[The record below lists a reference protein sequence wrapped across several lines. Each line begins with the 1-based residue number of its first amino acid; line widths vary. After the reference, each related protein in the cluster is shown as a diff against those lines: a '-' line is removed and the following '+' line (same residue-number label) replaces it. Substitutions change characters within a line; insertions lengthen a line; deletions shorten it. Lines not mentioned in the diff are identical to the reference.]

1 MFGIVHINAI
11 KLFVLKKIPLI
22 VLVFMSGCLQSQ
34 SIQRKEATLQ
44 VDQMPAYPGGTKALA
59 KLFIDS
65 IDDPSVKWQEREES
79 DDHPEITLELV
90 INEQGKVEDV
100 KVLKSIN
107 AKTDARCVNLAR
119 KLKFT
124 PAMKDG
130 KPVKVTYKLPL
141 KFDME
146 F

>member
-1 MFGIVHINAI
+1 MPPNSLKRTITVFIFLAPLL
-11 KLFVLKKIPLI
+11 LFA
-22 VLVFMSGCLQSQ
+22 QSHVQ
-34 SIQRKEATLQ
+34 SEIAGTH
-44 VDQMPAYPGGTKALA
+44 VDQMPTYPGGMKALA
-59 KLFIDS
+59 KLFVDS
-65 IDDPSVKWQEREES
+65 IDLPNIKWQERAES
-79 DDHPEITLELV
+79 DDHPEITLSLV

-107 AKTDARCVNLAR
+107 PKTDARCVSLAR

-124 PAMKDG
+124 PAMLGG